1 MINRYCLYRIIFLF
15 NVKTYLIMKVR
26 RILGTLY
33 MPNPIGRPDQTSWV
47 GSTGWRCCSVSV
59 IPDGGIND
67 VRGAIISLHYFLT
80 CNHILHEI

>member
-26 RILGTLY
+26 RILGTLE
-33 MPNPIGRPDQTSWV
+33 MPYPIGSPDQTSWV

-67 VRGAIISLHYFLT
+67 VRGALPEDSISALLL
-80 CNHILHEI
+80 NL